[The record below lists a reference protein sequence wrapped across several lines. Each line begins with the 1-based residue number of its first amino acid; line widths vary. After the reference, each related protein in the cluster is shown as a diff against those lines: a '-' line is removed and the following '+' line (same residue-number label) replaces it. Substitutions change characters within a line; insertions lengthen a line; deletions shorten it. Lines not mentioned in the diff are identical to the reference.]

1 MWLLEFW
8 SVIKLLLSDKVMFDE
23 ITNLVE
29 DNTVVDNG
37 GKSWDNIE

>member
-1 MWLLEFW
+1 MWLLELW
-8 SVIKLLLSDKVMFDE
+8 SVIKPLLSDKVMFDE

-29 DNTVVDNG
+29 DNTVVDNS